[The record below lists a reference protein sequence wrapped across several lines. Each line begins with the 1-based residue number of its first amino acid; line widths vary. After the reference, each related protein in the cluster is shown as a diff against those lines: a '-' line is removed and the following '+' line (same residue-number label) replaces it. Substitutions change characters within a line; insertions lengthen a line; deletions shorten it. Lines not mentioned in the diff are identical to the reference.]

1 MASTLVLAVV
11 LVLAAASRAGD
22 PMQARVNV
30 RGREIDDAWH
40 RQKRV
45 DREAS
50 EAKPTSKVGWAVF
63 IGLFITLQVR
73 KSCGCAS
80 SGATA
85 MQPIDFV
92 FRRQR
97 PTNHFLE
104 NADGTTVE
112 LGSYRGSPCDEREL
126 SSTAYT

>member
-1 MASTLVLAVV
+1 MPRWQLVLPRWQLVLAVV
-11 LVLAAASRAGD
+11 LLLAAGSRAGD
-22 PMQARVNV
+22 P
-30 RGREIDDAWH
+30 IDDAWH

-63 IGLFITLQVR
+63 IGLFITLQIR

-112 LGSYRGSPCDEREL
+112 LGSYRGSSSCDEREL